1 MEEVGGLPRGRKQ
14 PKTARRAAAL
24 LSLAGTAL
32 VLGAWAARPAA
43 RGEGVAAAAA
53 APVAGEEKLI
63 ALTFDDGPSAANTPV
78 LLDGL
83 KQRGV
88 RATFF
93 LVGSMVEGH
102 PELAVRLAREGHQL
116 GIHTY
121 NHDPPNGLRGL
132 SEAQF
137 DAQVGVTRRMLT
149 ALTGQTEFA
158 LRPPYGFLDEGVE
171 RQAPGP
177 IILWSVDPEDWR
189 YRNTEKVTA
198 HILSHVQDGD
208 IVLLHDIF
216 PTSVEAALRVV
227 DALQSQG
234 WRFVTVDEL
243 LALRGVELQ
252 RGESCHSVPPRTEP
266 GEIPPPAAPASDA
279 AALPWT
285 APDELKQKILYKS
298 RSCRYNKE

>member
-1 MEEVGGLPRGRKQ
+1 MSRGRTQSKA
-14 PKTARRAAAL
+14 ARRAAAL
-24 LSLAGTAL
+24 FLLAGAALSLVASAAGRA
-32 VLGAWAARPAA
+32 AWR
-43 RGEGVAAAAA
+43 EDAAAA
-53 APVAGEEKLI
+53 APVPIAEGEKLV
-63 ALTFDDGPSAANTPV
+63 ALTFDDGPSGTNTPV

-88 RATFF
+88 HATFF
-93 LVGSMVEGH
+93 LVGSMVEQH
-102 PELAVRLAREGHQL
+102 PELAVRLAREGHQI

-149 ALTGQTEFA
+149 VLTGQTEFA
-158 LRPPYGFLDEGVE
+158 LRPPFGFLDEGVE
-171 RQAPGP
+171 QRSPGP

-189 YRNTEKVTA
+189 SRNAQAVTA

-227 DALQSQG
+227 DALQTQG

-243 LALRGVELQ
+243 LALRGVELA
-252 RGESCHSVPPRTEP
+252 RGESCRSVPPAAQGCD
-266 GEIPPPAAPASDA
+266 GE
-279 AALPWT
+279 
-285 APDELKQKILYKS
+285 K
-298 RSCRYNKE
+298 